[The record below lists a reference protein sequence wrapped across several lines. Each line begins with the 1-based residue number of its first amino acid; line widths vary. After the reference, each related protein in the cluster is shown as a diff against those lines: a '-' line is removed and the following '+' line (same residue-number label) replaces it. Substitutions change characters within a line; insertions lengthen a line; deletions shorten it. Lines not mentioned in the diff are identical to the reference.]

1 MSVKKNKQLNNKI
14 RLFIV
19 FIYIYIYEYWF
30 NDFDLKHLC
39 AYKLKKKKKEKLN
52 LIILFFNSIRKLI
65 RVACPQVLNICIT
78 RPKNRTL
85 AFTSKRMDTEQCVH
99 LNL

>member
-39 AYKLKKKKKEKLN
+39 AYKLKKK
-52 LIILFFNSIRKLI
+52 RK
-65 RVACPQVLNICIT
+65 RN
-78 RPKNRTL
+78 
-85 AFTSKRMDTEQCVH
+85 
-99 LNL
+99 